1 MHTEINLLASNCLL
15 KSQFVIQKASTVT
28 DLHCATQ
35 HLQQQFHL
43 FVNSFIWTLAVMLHS
58 VNDNVNNNKA
68 HFILVHG
75 QINALE
81 HII

>member
-1 MHTEINLLASNCLL
+1 MHTEIKLLPSNSLMWTTTL
-15 KSQFVIQKASTVT
+15 
-28 DLHCATQ
+28 
-35 HLQQQFHL
+35 LQQFNL
-43 FVNSFIWTLAVMLHS
+43 FVNSFKWTLAVMLHS

-81 HII
+81 HIL